1 MDGLFS
7 RLPGTRRKLVDFAL
21 LPLRSKAIKS
31 FCFRFNG
38 SVADRRNRVGR
49 ELANDFEKEAHD
61 FAAGTAGLCMG
72 SALTTRRR
80 INSRFGFLCATMISE

>member
-1 MDGLFS
+1 MFDWNEQDIS
-7 RLPGTRRKLVDFAL
+7 RVCLAPIAFEG
-21 LPLRSKAIKS
+21 S